1 MSMSEENSMGHPN
14 VEGESDEND
23 KRDKGSGIPL
33 VPPDRN
39 RVKPVRDL
47 GVGFD
52 LDFDGWM
59 KQYMLWTDKRPLY
72 SRCVTSA
79 ITASLGVLLAGA
91 TSSNGKRKRSFPG
104 QNRNRGT
111 ENEGIDLLEAIS
123 FAIHG
128 GLVAGPLSY
137 YM

>member
-1 MSMSEENSMGHPN
+1 MSEENSMGHPN

-23 KRDKGSGIPL
+23 KHDKGSGIPL